1 MIVDDNANLREL
13 MSAALRAH
21 GYNVI
26 EAGDGHEAVQLV
38 RLWCPALILM
48 DIHMPVMGGL
58 EAARLIR
65 DSKEQCH
72 MPIIAFSAYEEEGDN
87 RRKALAAG
95 CTDYVSKTDGITEL
109 PLIVD
114 RHLRAA

>member
-21 GYNVI
+21 GYDVV

-38 RLWCPALILM
+38 KLGCPALILM

-58 EAARLIR
+58 EATRLIR
-65 DSKEQCH
+65 DIKEVCQ
-72 MPIIAFSAYEEEGDN
+72 MPIVAFSAYGEEGDN
-87 RRKALAAG
+87 RRKALEAG
-95 CTDYVSKTDGITEL
+95 CTDYVSKTAGITDL
-109 PLIVD
+109 PLIVA